1 MALPKIDV
9 PTFELVLPSNNK
21 KIKFRPFLVKEEKIL
36 LMAGESKNVED
47 ISLAL
52 NQIIKN
58 CALDELDVENLP
70 SFDSEYIFLKL
81 REKSVGE
88 LISVSVLDEEAQK
101 RFDTDINLTEVQ
113 IKKTES
119 HTNKIKLSEKLFV
132 EMKYP
137 TLSMILNIDTKKSDA
152 ENGINI
158 MIKCLDK
165 IYDSDSVYNAADY
178 SKKELTEFIENLSQ
192 SMFSKLNKF
201 FETMPSLSYNAE
213 VTSPY
218 TNNTIK
224 LKLENFIDFFV

>member
-165 IYDSDSVYNAADY
+165 IYDSDSVYNAEDY